1 MEDAATPPLP
11 MSPTLANA
19 HIGPTTLGDQRDEPM
34 IVAATDDVNC
44 TPSPQTTSV
53 GRRLKR
59 FTERITK
66 RRPPPFLELSG
77 DDTAIGR
84 RAWPSLPNQ
93 SRRLTAQSIAH
104 IPAAKRGEYLS

>member
-93 SRRLTAQSIAH
+93 SRRLAAQSIAH